1 MANAWVEHIR
11 KYAKDNNM
19 TYACALTDPNC
30 KGSYKKAPKP
40 LTQKKERELM
50 GAEEATTKAIIKK
63 KKDHKE
69 KVVALKS
76 KMLKTQAIKG
86 VPDKAN
92 EILETA
98 KMGAEDKP
106 AEENIKMTISEKK
119 PKGRPRAYTLP
130 TEETLERERAGMSA
144 EDKKAPA
151 KKRGRPAKYA
161 TAEEA
166 KKAKTA
172 KTIESNKR
180 KAEEKKKAKEAK
192 VEGTG
197 AKPKMTGGADAVQK
211 GLSAEIRS
219 WIKKLVEDGHIGVKS
234 RTSKNLYRSLCDI
247 VHSNDIPAPKGNYHI
262 DYTNSYDPSVQPY
275 IDEANQILIAHG
287 IKPPPPPPPPM
298 VFHMPPPM
306 PPPTGG
312 KGLNSGKMLA
322 EDMGGLTH
330 IYPLHHN
337 IILNMLRD

>member
-19 TYACALTDPNC
+19 TYACALTDANC

-50 GAEEATTKAIIKK
+50 GAEEPTGKANKK
-63 KKDHKE
+63 SRHKE

-76 KMLKTQAIKG
+76 KMLKTQAIQG
-86 VPDKAN
+86 IPDKAN
-92 EILETA
+92 QIIETA

-106 AEENIKMTISEKK
+106 AEENIKMTITEK
-119 PKGRPRAYTLP
+119 
-130 TEETLERERAGMSA
+130 
-144 EDKKAPA
+144 

-192 VEGTG
+192 VGGTG

-247 VHSNDIPAPKGNYHI
+247 VHSNDIPAPKGNFHI
-262 DYTNSYDPSVQPY
+262 DYTNSYDPAVQPY
-275 IDEANQILIAHG
+275 IDEANAILIAHG

-306 PPPTGG
+306 PPPHKPPAIPTGG
-312 KGLNSGKMLA
+312 KGLLSGKMLA

-330 IYPLHHN
+330 IYPLHHD